1 MPVAS
6 TMDSRYTFSFLNEQ
20 AIPDLYDS
28 FMEAF
33 SDYFVPLQL
42 SREQFDIKLKR
53 EGVELTFCAG
63 AYHSGSLVGFILT
76 GLGEWMGKPT
86 AYNAGTGVMPEHRGH
101 RLTQQLYEFMMPK
114 FRASGIE
121 QCLLEVIQENK
132 PALRTYKNVGFRT
145 TRSLDCFRARKQDL
159 IFHEDAPEDITIREA
174 HKPDWLVYKN
184 FCDVIPAWQN
194 TFQAFKRYPEKKMLL
209 EAWDDQHQLVGYV
222 AFIPQTGSV
231 AQLAVQPGRRNHG
244 VATALLKE
252 VVRQTES
259 AALMLVNIDATS
271 QVMLE
276 YLKRRNFTRILGQYE
291 MILPL
296 T

>member
-6 TMDSRYTFSFLNEQ
+6 TIDSRYTFSFLNEQ

-42 SREQFDIKLKR
+42 SREQFDVKLKR
-53 EGVELTFCAG
+53 EGVELTFCMG
-63 AYHSGSLVGFILT
+63 AYQNESLVGFILT

-86 AYNAGTGVMPEHRGH
+86 AYNAGTGIVPEHRGH
-101 RLTQQLYEFMMPK
+101 RLTQQLYEFMLPK

-159 IFHEDAPEDITIREA
+159 IFHKDAPEDITIREVQ
-174 HKPDWLVYKN
+174 KPDWLVYKN
-184 FCDVIPAWQN
+184 FCDASPAWQN
-194 TFQAFKRYPEKKMLL
+194 TSQAFRRYPEKKMVL
-209 EAWDDQHQLVGYV
+209 EALDDQHQRVGYV
-222 AFIPQTGSV
+222 AFIPQTGSI
-231 AQLAVQPGRRNHG
+231 AQLAVQHGRRNHG
-244 VATALLKE
+244 IATALLQE
-252 VVRQTES
+252 VVKQTES
-259 AALMLVNIDATS
+259 AALMLVNIDATAE
-271 QVMLE
+271 VLLE